1 MIVDEG
7 FSLGSLLDAVST
19 EVGELEVVDPEAV
32 VDD

>member
-7 FSLGSLLDAVST
+7 FSLGPLLDAVAN
-19 EVGELEVVDPEAV
+19 EVGELEVVDADTV

>member
-7 FSLGSLLDAVST
+7 LSLGPLLDAVAN
-19 EVGELEVVDPEAV
+19 EVVELEVVDPEPI